1 MNPLSHLTS
10 FLQLLCQQMKL
21 AVSISTNRLSPINLP
36 QKGNCS
42 QTHLSNVKIIC
53 LILKAGYIFFPLRH
67 GRLMLRFD
75 CKTSPN
81 ELLFGYLAHQRIVL
95 FQKAMES
102 GGDGLLGIE
111 LCGLWTGPLSIG
123 LCFPLHWD
131 VSRWGEG
138 PSCVLAMAEL
148 PGSHSPPAFLTT
160 IGVSSLTMSPAS
172 SISKGGGR

>member
-131 VSRWGEG
+131 VSRWGGG
-138 PSCVLAMAEL
+138 PQLRPSNGRAAWLSFPTSFPHHNRCILSNHE
-148 PGSHSPPAFLTT
+148 
-160 IGVSSLTMSPAS
+160 SSKLHQ
-172 SISKGGGR
+172 